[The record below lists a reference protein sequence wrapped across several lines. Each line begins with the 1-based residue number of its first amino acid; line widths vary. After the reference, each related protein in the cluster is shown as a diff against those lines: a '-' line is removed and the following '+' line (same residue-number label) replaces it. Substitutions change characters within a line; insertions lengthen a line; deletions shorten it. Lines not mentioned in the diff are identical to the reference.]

1 MKQAFKNLLPIL
13 FMLLGAVMY
22 PISNSL
28 RALIPWVIGIMLFLT
43 DLKVKPRDMKLL
55 PQHFVFLAVQ
65 LALMSVAYALTYA
78 FNQDYAEAILLCL
91 LMPSATAGPAIVRLL
106 SGDSGFTASYVLLT
120 HFALILIAPF
130 LFPLI
135 HQSSEQIAF
144 LSLTA
149 SIFMTIAP
157 LIIVPMFSAW
167 SLLYLKPKLSEKLAQ
182 NKQIPY
188 FFWLF
193 SVWLLMGKT
202 TVFLLD
208 SPSLNTQTF
217 IIVGCLSALA
227 CALQFVFGQKLS
239 LRLGIEPNAGRHA
252 MGQKN
257 TSLAIWL
264 ATLYLSP
271 ASALAAAAYIL
282 WQNFVITYRLAKKSA

>member
-1 MKQAFKNLLPIL
+1 
-13 FMLLGAVMY
+13 MY

-28 RALIPWVIGIMLFLT
+28 RALIPWVIGVMLFLT
-43 DLKVKPRDMKLL
+43 YLKVKPRDMKLL
-55 PQHFVFLAVQ
+55 PQHFIFLVVQ
-65 LALMSVAYALTYA
+65 FALMSVAYGLTYA
-78 FNQDYAEAILLCL
+78 FNLDYAEAILLCF

-106 SGDSGFTASYVLLT
+106 SGKSGFTASYVLLT
-120 HFALILIAPF
+120 HFALILLAPL

-135 HQSSEQIAF
+135 HQSTIEIAF
-144 LSLTA
+144 ISLA
-149 SIFMTIAP
+149 GSIFMTIAP
-157 LIIVPMFSAW
+157 LIILPMLLAW
-167 SLLYLKPKLSEKLAQ
+167 TLLYLKPKFSEKIAQ

-188 FFWLF
+188 LLWLF

-202 TVFLLD
+202 TVFLLA
-208 SPSLNTQTF
+208 SPSLNMQTF
-217 IIVGCLSALA
+217 IIVGGLSALA
-227 CALQFVFGQKLS
+227 CALQFIFGQKLS
-239 LRLGIEPNAGRHA
+239 LRLGVEPNAGRHA

-282 WQNFVITYRLAKKSA
+282 WQNFVITYRLAKK